1 MINMSKLNIMNIG
14 ACQVVSTS
22 ELLGEIRANLNKE
35 IAVYVGNCPECDV
48 EAVAYAVIGY
58 AWQTGHRVS
67 VAAGNNWIFAER
79 IEASDNKL
87 ELGVDDSR
95 KLNILSNFGLY

>member
-1 MINMSKLNIMNIG
+1 MINMSKLNIMNLG
-14 ACQVVSTS
+14 ACQVISST
-22 ELLGEIRANLNKE
+22 ELLGEIRLNLNKE
-35 IAVYVGNCPECDV
+35 IAVYVGGCPECDA

-67 VAAGNNWIFAER
+67 VVAGNNWIFAER

-87 ELGVDDSR
+87 ELGADDSR
-95 KLNILSNFGLY
+95 KLNILSNFGL